1 MTYHLR
7 PARLDDCAALEA
19 LIALSARSLC
29 APDYTPEQIEGA
41 LRGAFGLDTEL
52 VRDGTYFVV
61 DHDGRVVACGGWSR
75 RATLFGS
82 DARGGRDSSL
92 LDPRTQPAK
101 VRAFFVHPDH
111 ARKGLGR
118 ILLDRCVTE
127 ARSHRFR
134 QVDLMATL
142 TGQKLYA
149 KCGFIADASE
159 QYEVSPGVT
168 IEFVPMRLCL
178 NPD

>member
-118 ILLDRCVTE
+118 MLLDRCVTE
-127 ARSHRFR
+127 ARSHGFR
-134 QVDLMATL
+134 QIELMATL

-159 QYEVSPGVT
+159 PYEVSPGVT

-178 NPD
+178 NRD